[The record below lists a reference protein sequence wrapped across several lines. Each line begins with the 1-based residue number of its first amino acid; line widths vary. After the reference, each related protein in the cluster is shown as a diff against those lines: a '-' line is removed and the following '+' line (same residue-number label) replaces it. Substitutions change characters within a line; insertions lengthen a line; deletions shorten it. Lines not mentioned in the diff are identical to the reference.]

1 MGNPFS
7 CIADIQS
14 LFDRWRALGSHV
26 LPCGTELI
34 AGVEDVEPAQWL
46 HVVYPGLDSREVDA
60 LERSLHVPVPRL
72 LRAFY
77 RRCAGMELWHGLFC
91 VYGYRP
97 ANLVMGDELRFPPD
111 ALRFNHL
118 VQSMGWLPP
127 KGFAFAQNSWDLSV
141 HVVGLDDDPEVVH
154 RCALQTGE
162 RIETHE
168 SIWLCLAMRL
178 NRIDQLA
185 L

>member
-14 LFDRWRALGSHV
+14 LFDRWRTLGSHV

-46 HVVYPGLDSREVDA
+46 HVVYPGLEPDGVEA
-60 LERSLHVPVPRL
+60 LARSLHVVLPGS

-77 RRCAGMELWHGLFC
+77 RRCAGMELWHGLFS

-97 ANLVMGDELRFPPD
+97 NGIRVGDELRFPPD

-118 VQSMGWLPP
+118 VQSMGWLPA
-127 KGFAFAQNSWDLSV
+127 GAFAFAQNSWDLSV
-141 HVVGLDDDPEVVH
+141 HVVGLDDDHDVVH
-154 RCALQTGE
+154 RCVLQTGE

-168 SIWLCLAMRL
+168 NIWLCLAMRL